1 MKKAEQCAWA
11 KHTIKVSR
19 VLVLENRGKSLDNV
33 LYISYGNIQGVQSIV
48 LRISR
53 EAGVS
58 KKKTSYVNI
67 PW

>member
-1 MKKAEQCAWA
+1 MCLGKTHHKS
-11 KHTIKVSR
+11 VSGSR
-19 VLVLENRGKSLDNV
+19 VRKSRKIALDNV

-58 KKKTSYVNI
+58 KKKTSNVNI